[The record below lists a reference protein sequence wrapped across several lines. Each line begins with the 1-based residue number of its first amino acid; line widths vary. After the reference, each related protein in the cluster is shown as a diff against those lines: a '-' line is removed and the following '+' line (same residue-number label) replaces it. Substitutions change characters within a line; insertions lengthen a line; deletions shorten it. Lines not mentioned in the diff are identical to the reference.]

1 MTAPDGGAAPGPW
14 DEVVVGAGTAGAV
27 LAARL
32 AEDPGRR
39 VLLLEAGTGP
49 AGAGP
54 TSRDPAESRSGI
66 PVLTGRHWDYS
77 ARIDLDA
84 AIADCPYPLGR
95 TVGGTAAV
103 NGAIALRGLPADFER
118 WAAAGNPEWSWDRV
132 LSHYIRLESDADHKD
147 AGHGDAVH
155 GLDGPVPIRRT
166 DPAALSPLAEAF
178 VRACGGLGLPTLGDL
193 NGTGRSGAGRIPR
206 NELGDRRMSPDLTH
220 LAAARDR
227 PNLTVWDRTEVV
239 RVRLAGGR
247 VTGVEASTPGGPRFV
262 PAGRVTLAA
271 GGVGTPLIL
280 QRSGIGDPRRLEA
293 AGIEPLVD
301 LPGVGH
307 GLCDHPAVPILAT
320 PLPGVCRA
328 GLPWYEV
335 MARIPAAGPATGP
348 AAGGVPDLGIFLAS
362 NVTTA
367 DVPRV
372 GPMLGGR
379 IAAMVSAVLLAPE
392 SRGHVHAT
400 GPEPGSPPDLVL
412 GLCAEPGDTARLMR
426 GVRTAWSI
434 LRSAEMSEYLG
445 RPIIWTER
453 MVRDDA
459 LLSKALRRWVTP
471 LFHASGTARMGGD
484 GLAVVDERCRVHQIG
499 GLVVCDSSVMPS
511 PVSAPP
517 ALTCLMLGE
526 RIATWMA

>member
-1 MTAPDGGAAPGPW
+1 MNAPDGGAAPGPW

-39 VLLLEAGTGP
+39 VLLLEAGTDAAGTGT
-49 AGAGP
+49 AGTAAGTGAG
-54 TSRDPAESRSGI
+54 TAAAESRSGI

-77 ARIDLDA
+77 ARIDLGA
-84 AIADCPYPLGR
+84 AGADCPYPLGR

-103 NGAIALRGLPADFER
+103 NGAIALRGLPSDFER

-132 LSHYIRLESDADHKD
+132 LPHYIRLESDADHKD
-147 AGHGDAVH
+147 EVH

-166 DPAALSPLAEAF
+166 DSAALSPLAAAF
-178 VRACGGLGLPTLGDL
+178 VRACGGLGIPALGDL

-227 PNLTVWDRTEVV
+227 PNLTVWDRTEAV

-247 VTGVEASTPGGPRFV
+247 VTGVEAAAPGGPRFV

-280 QRSGIGDPRRLEA
+280 QRSGIGDARRLEA

-335 MARIPAAGPATGP
+335 MARTPATGA
-348 AAGGVPDLGIFLAS
+348 AAGGGDPDLGIFLAS

-367 DVPRV
+367 AVPRV

-379 IAAMVSAVLLAPE
+379 VAAMVSAVLLAPE

-400 GPEPGSPPDLVL
+400 GPEPGRPPDLVL
-412 GLCAEPGDTARLMR
+412 GLCAEPGDAARLMR

-434 LRSAEMSEYLG
+434 LRSAQMSELLG
-445 RPIIWTER
+445 RPIVWTER
-453 MVRDDA
+453 MVQDGA
-459 LLSKALRRWVTP
+459 LLARALRRWVTP

-484 GLAVVDERCRVHQIG
+484 GLAVVDERCRVHQID
-499 GLVVCDSSVMPS
+499 GLMVCDASVMPS

>member
-1 MTAPDGGAAPGPW
+1 MSAPDSAAEAGPW

-32 AEDPGRR
+32 SEDPGRR
-39 VLLLEAGTGP
+39 VLLLEAGAGSG
-49 AGAGP
+49 GAG
-54 TSRDPAESRSGI
+54 SGAAEDRSGI

-77 ARIDLDA
+77 ARIDPDA
-84 AIADCPYPLGR
+84 AADCPYPLGR

-118 WAAAGNPEWSWDRV
+118 WAAAGNPAWSWDRV
-132 LSHYIRLESDADHKD
+132 LPHYIRVESDADYKD
-147 AGHGDAVH
+147 EVH

-166 DPAALSPLAEAF
+166 DPAALSPLAAAF
-178 VRACGGLGLPTLGDL
+178 LRACGGLGIAGLGDL
-193 NGTGRSGAGRIPR
+193 NGTRPTGAGRIPR
-206 NELGDRRMSPDLTH
+206 NELGDRRMSPDVTH
-220 LAAARDR
+220 LAAARSR
-227 PNLTVWDRTEVV
+227 PNLAVWDRTEAV

-247 VTGVEASTPGGPRFV
+247 VTGVEAVAPGGPRFV

-280 QRSGIGDPRRLEA
+280 QRSGIGDPRRLAA

-301 LPGVGH
+301 LPGVGR
-307 GLCDHPAVPILAT
+307 GLRDHPAVPILAT

-335 MARIPAAGPATGP
+335 MARPPGP
-348 AAGGVPDLGIFLAS
+348 GGAPDLGIFLAS

-392 SRGHVHAT
+392 SRGLVHAA
-400 GPEPGSPPDLVL
+400 GPEPGRPPDLVL

-426 GVRTAWSI
+426 GVRTAWSL
-434 LRSAEMSEYLG
+434 LRSGEMSGFLG

-453 MVRDDA
+453 MVHDDA
-459 LLSKALRRWVTP
+459 LLARALKRWVTP

-484 GLAVVDERCRVHQIG
+484 GLAVVDERCRVHQIE
-499 GLVVCDSSVMPS
+499 GLAVCDASVMPS